1 MMLRAKETDDPMEV
15 FSVNTYPAVYNGTPP
30 YTFTYGNFP
39 KGFKVTAD
47 GMLTGSPVGI
57 TTIEPGIGWI

>member
-30 YTFTYGNFP
+30 YTFTYGDFP

-47 GMLTGSPVGI
+47 GVLTGSPVGT